1 MSQFFEVHRDNPQ
14 PRLMKQAA
22 AIIREGGIAVI
33 PTDSCYALAC
43 HLDDKSAVERIRRIR
58 EVGKN
63 HNFTLMCRDLAEIAT
78 YARVE
83 NNVYRLL
90 KSFTPGAYTFL
101 LRATAIVPRR
111 LQHPK
116 RKTIGIRVPDSA
128 IVGCLLNEFGEPLM
142 TSTLILPGS
151 ELPET
156 DAYDIREKLEHDID
170 LVVDGGHC
178 GIEPTT
184 VVDLLDAAP
193 KLVRQGKGPIEGL
206 IE

>member
-1 MSQFFEVHRDNPQ
+1 MSQFFEVHPDNPQ

-22 AIIREGGIAVI
+22 EIIRQGGIVAI
-33 PTDSCYALAC
+33 PTDSCYAFAC

-58 EVGKN
+58 KVGKN
-63 HNFTLMCRDLAEIAT
+63 HNFTLMCRDLAEIST

-83 NNVYRLL
+83 NSVYRLL

-101 LRATAIVPRR
+101 LRATATVPRR

-128 IVGCLLNEFGEPLM
+128 IVACLLNEFGEPLM
-142 TSTLILPGS
+142 TSTLMLPGS

-156 DAYDIREKLEHDID
+156 DVYDIREKLEHEVD

-184 VVDLLDAAP
+184 VIDLLDAVP
-193 KLVRQGKGPIEGL
+193 KLIRQGKGPIEGL